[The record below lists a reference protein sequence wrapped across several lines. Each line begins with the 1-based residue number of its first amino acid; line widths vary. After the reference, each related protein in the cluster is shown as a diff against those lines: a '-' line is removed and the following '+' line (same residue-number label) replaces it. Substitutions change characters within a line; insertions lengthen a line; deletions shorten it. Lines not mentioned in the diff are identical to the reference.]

1 MNRHKDPEKETL
13 NTVLNTVKVE
23 EETTCHRSW
32 EGGMLRETRCTQQEE
47 TLIEEMWKQLREKPQ
62 LTQIIEN

>member
-13 NTVLNTVKVE
+13 NTVLDTVKVE

-47 TLIEEMWKQLREKPQ
+47 T
-62 LTQIIEN
+62 

>member
-13 NTVLNTVKVE
+13 NTVLDTVKVE

-32 EGGMLRETRCTQQEE
+32 A
-47 TLIEEMWKQLREKPQ
+47 
-62 LTQIIEN
+62 